1 MFMVSLLGPASAREP
16 VPRPV
21 RPPAPMYLWVVWSVT
36 VGVPPSVWRAAIT
49 QRIS

>member
-1 MFMVSLLGPASAREP
+1 MFIVLTAPAVAAA
-16 VPRPV
+16 PRPV
-21 RPPAPMYLWVVWSVT
+21 RPLAAVVLCVVWSVT

>member
-1 MFMVSLLGPASAREP
+1 MEHSVGGGAGAGAAPGAAA
-16 VPRPV
+16 
-21 RPPAPMYLWVVWSVT
+21 APMYLWVVWSVT